1 MNVKENKKK
10 PMENIIKL
18 KREEIKEHENRC
30 MGLNII
36 EKGLEQ
42 GVKFFY
48 KGFTD
53 KFDLYD
59 AELISDDE
67 LYYYYYIP
75 QLAVVIKE
83 EIYDD
88 YGYDYE

>member
-1 MNVKENKKK
+1 MNVKENKKD
-10 PMENIIKL
+10 PITNIIKL
-18 KREEIKEHENRC
+18 RREEIKEHENRC

-42 GVKFFY
+42 GITHFY

-59 AELISDDE
+59 AELVSDDE
-67 LYYYYYIP
+67 LYYYYYVP
-75 QLAVVIKE
+75 QLQVVIKE